1 MFNDKKSL
9 IPKNSTYDYVMK
21 EINDQ
26 EELFIYISENTLD
39 IDVLSEIEEIVS
51 EIKET
56 KNIIFEINLEH
67 TIT

>member
-1 MFNDKKSL
+1 
-9 IPKNSTYDYVMK
+9 MK